1 MAAQMFDGRVYGSG
15 VTEALARVQSI
26 LDVHVGASAGRC
38 AVCGP
43 GTCQTYLKA
52 SRTFAWSG
60 HLPRRLPAVRGT
72 APADQSGGGHGGDP
86 LDGPLRGVPVRHGPG
101 LAPAGGQEL
110 RVGLTPTRRAD
121 RSGVRADL
129 TRTCQLQVALLT
141 SRQVV

>member
-60 HLPRRLPAVRGT
+60 HLPRRRPGATLPAQDTGT
-72 APADQSGGGHGGDP
+72 GFGW
-86 LDGPLRGVPVRHGPG
+86 
-101 LAPAGGQEL
+101 
-110 RVGLTPTRRAD
+110 
-121 RSGVRADL
+121 
-129 TRTCQLQVALLT
+129 LT
-141 SRQVV
+141 SSRGAGSRA